1 MSSNQ
6 QTNAPPEKAA
16 TKNWL
21 DDESDGDSDNE
32 EFGLERTEASVSQ
45 AKVDS
50 AQRAKQSNN
59 SNQGKQDFHRDYI
72 ANKILIEGPVA
83 KKDTQK
89 EEPTHQDQPEV
100 EAAAKLQAQG
110 NGQPERR

>member
-32 EFGLERTEASVSQ
+32 EFGLERTEASVS
-45 AKVDS
+45 
-50 AQRAKQSNN
+50 
-59 SNQGKQDFHRDYI
+59 
-72 ANKILIEGPVA
+72 
-83 KKDTQK
+83 
-89 EEPTHQDQPEV
+89 
-100 EAAAKLQAQG
+100 
-110 NGQPERR
+110 